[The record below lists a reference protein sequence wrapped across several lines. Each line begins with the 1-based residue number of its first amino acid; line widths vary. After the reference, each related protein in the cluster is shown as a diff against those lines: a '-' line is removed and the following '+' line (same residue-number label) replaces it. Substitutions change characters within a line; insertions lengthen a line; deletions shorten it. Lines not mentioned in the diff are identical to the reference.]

1 MVIPR
6 AIFNAVGGF
15 NESFK
20 SWGLEDSE
28 FAVRALGAMA
38 TIRDGRYALA
48 VLHMYHPELNK
59 NVRSGNSEQFNELL
73 RAKGF
78 K

>member
-6 AIFNAVGGF
+6 AIFSAVGGF
-15 NESFK
+15 NEGFK

-28 FAVRALGAMA
+28 FAVRALGVMA

-48 VLHMYHPELNK
+48 VLHMYHPEPDK
-59 NVRSGNSEQFNELL
+59 NVRSRNSERFNELL
-73 RAKGF
+73 RTRGF